1 MGQLTGTQRFAIGL
15 LLMCFAGLMAVWSG
29 GTAIRTGNPLLWVF
43 CGAFC
48 LMIVV
53 IMSFITSKEVR

>member
-15 LLMCFAGLMAVWSG
+15 VLMCGSALMAVWSG
-29 GTAIRTGNPLLWVF
+29 RTAFDTGNPLLLVF

-53 IMSFITSKEVR
+53 ILKFITSKEVR